1 MTDDYPIDILLELC
15 WNILVQ
21 ICVLEL
27 NVQSVFLL
35 LSTKDRCSDFNK
47 RPHEDSRR
55 DEGLPQAYSNFFEEI
70 DTGHNS
76 DDSRLR
82 TAKIFTVKKKGEMN
96 LLFHSQKEKRGSRT
110 TFGKALNLFWT
121 SWSGDENQPCSQGF
135 LSLRNL
141 VPRSRSAIMQ
151 KEKKKK
157 QSLFSISQFN
167 KRKRRKIY
175 LSFNVIQKKK

>member
-15 WNILVQ
+15 WNILAQ

-55 DEGLPQAYSNFFEEI
+55 DEGLPQAYSNSFEEI

-82 TAKIFTVKKKGEMN
+82 TAKVFTVKKK
-96 LLFHSQKEKRGSRT
+96 R
-110 TFGKALNLFWT
+110 
-121 SWSGDENQPCSQGF
+121 
-135 LSLRNL
+135 RNEPF
-141 VPRSRSAIMQ
+141 VS
-151 KEKKKK
+151 
-157 QSLFSISQFN
+157 
-167 KRKRRKIY
+167 
-175 LSFNVIQKKK
+175 

>member
-35 LSTKDRCSDFNK
+35 LSTKDQCSDFNK

-55 DEGLPQAYSNFFEEI
+55 DEGLPQAYSNSFEEI

-96 LLFHSQKEKRGSRT
+96 LLFHSQKLEKRVSHNVW
-110 TFGKALNLFWT
+110 KSSELVLNQLIWRRESTLFP
-121 SWSGDENQPCSQGF
+121 G
-135 LSLRNL
+135 LSLT
-141 VPRSRSAIMQ
+141 A
-151 KEKKKK
+151 
-157 QSLFSISQFN
+157 
-167 KRKRRKIY
+167 
-175 LSFNVIQKKK
+175 